1 MEAPWLWGCVFTFT
15 ASISLVPIEKFTNI
29 SWMNERISSSL
40 WYHPI
45 LSECAFPVPN
55 RFPLP
60 EDPLPG
66 SSCRPSLVLQS
77 LPTQP
82 QSHSFPFCWKCL
94 IIHHLPSFQ
103 TQQKY
108 TSSVIYNTTL
118 LIWFLLF
125 SITLQPAWQECSG
138 NPYLSWSCFLPRQ
151 PECQQMTKESL
162 CHLFQCLPWK
172 CMWLYIWR
180 VFNQWCSVGR
190 LHL

>member
-1 MEAPWLWGCVFTFT
+1 MEAPWCWGCVFTFT
-15 ASISLVPIEKFTNI
+15 ASISLVPIAKFTSI
-29 SWMNERISSSL
+29 SWMNKKISSSP

-60 EDPLPG
+60 EDPLLG
-66 SSCRPSLVLQS
+66 NSCWPSLVLQS

-82 QSHSFPFCWKCL
+82 QSHSFPFCWKFL

-103 TQQKY
+103 IQQKY

-125 SITLQPAWQECSG
+125 SITLQPTWQECSG
-138 NPYLSWSCFLPRQ
+138 KSLPVIALFFCLHSQ
-151 PECQQMTKESL
+151 NVSKWQKKVCVIYFSVSPESACGSVSL
-162 CHLFQCLPWK
+162 E
-172 CMWLYIWR
+172 Y
-180 VFNQWCSVGR
+180 SVSDVV
-190 LHL
+190 